1 MPAVYADPELAR
13 RLAGG
18 WFVSFDPGVNH
29 PAVAIWLRGVLQA
42 ATRVSVPGK
51 FKQLDRVERCRRI
64 AELVGDAVRAG
75 ITAGVATYQRTDD
88 KLADLLALSGEI
100 VGVVMEHPQWYS
112 EKAQARSG
120 KRPDPNRL
128 AGMAVLDGAVA
139 VELGAPTWSY
149 LPGEWCG
156 GIKKTEVGDPWDCPR
171 GAVLRSRLRPE
182 EIERIVATHDALDA
196 TGVGLKALG
205 RLERN
210 LPGTT

>member
-64 AELVGDAVRAG
+64 AKLVGDAVRRGMDAVLPG
-75 ITAGVATYQRTDD
+75 SSI
-88 KLADLLALSGEI
+88 E
-100 VGVVMEHPQWYS
+100 GVVMEHPQWYS